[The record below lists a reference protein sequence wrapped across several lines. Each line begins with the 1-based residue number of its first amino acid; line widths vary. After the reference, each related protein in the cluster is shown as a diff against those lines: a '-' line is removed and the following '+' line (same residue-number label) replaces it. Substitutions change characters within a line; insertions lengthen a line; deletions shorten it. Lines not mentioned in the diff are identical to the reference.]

1 MGKQIVLAKLVQCLR
16 SAGNDTTGDALLDVG
31 EPIEAFAAHHRVGNY
46 TFFAQPLQRAGAY
59 FQQIGQLLA
68 REPDF
73 RRMLWLCLFF
83 ENVIGDSFD
92 LLAQI
97 LIDLVVESDD
107 FHLCRFLVYAAKMT
121 VRHATVSIV
130 GNDYGKFLRM
140 TQKTEQKLSTIV
152 ISVTQVVRM

>member
-1 MGKQIVLAKLVQCLR
+1 MGKVVVPAKLFQCLR
-16 SAGNDTTGDALLDVG
+16 SAANDAAGDALFHVG
-31 EPIEAFAAHHRVGNY
+31 EAIEAFAAHHRVGNY

-59 FQQIGQLLA
+59 FQQVGQLLA

-83 ENVIGDSFD
+83 EDVIGDSFD
-92 LLAQI
+92 FLAQI

-130 GNDYGKFLRM
+130 GNDYGEIFR
-140 TQKTEQKLSTIV
+140 T
-152 ISVTQVVRM
+152 